1 MDGSAASC
9 TSNSNTSP
17 ARTRAICIDGG
28 GALRVRPP
36 HGEGHLIPAVDTALL
51 LATHGALCT
60 VVATPATVARVRTH
74 RRLGLTV
81 RLEAVLKEKS
91 GELAF
96 PRIRQVFMPNNTHAI
111 VRRAVRSNLAMFLP
125 PGWARARE
133 EHMEGYVKSYLDM
146 SWAPIVSRLAAGAAT
161 AAATKPAAVSVLR
174 RQ

>member
-1 MDGSAASC
+1 MAAAHFVFI
-9 TSNSNTSP
+9 P
-17 ARTRAICIDGG
+17 LMAQ
-28 GALRVRPP
+28 
-36 HGEGHLIPAVDTALL
+36 GHLIPAVDTALL

-74 RRLGLTV
+74 RRLGPTV
-81 RLEAVLKEKS
+81 RLEAVLEEKS

-96 PRIRQVFMPNNTHAI
+96 PRMRQVFMLNNTHAI

-125 PGWARARE
+125 PRWARARE
-133 EHMEGYVKSYLDM
+133 ECMEGYIKSYLDM
-146 SWAPIVSRLAAGAAT
+146 SWVPIVSRLAAGAAT